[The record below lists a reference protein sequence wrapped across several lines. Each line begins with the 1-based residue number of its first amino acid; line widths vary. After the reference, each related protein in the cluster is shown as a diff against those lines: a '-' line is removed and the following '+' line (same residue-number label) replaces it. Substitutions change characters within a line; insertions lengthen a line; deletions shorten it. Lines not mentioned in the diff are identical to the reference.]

1 MPPQCCAHRSHH
13 GDRRRVRRTAP
24 AARRTSW
31 LRRHAPATHA
41 RHERRIGRPL
51 HDDLKALWE
60 LNEGAYLFGFPGF
73 LDGCAPLSIDGS
85 FLCHPLERAGEW
97 GWEPA
102 RVPFAC
108 DDPADPYP
116 RGRPHVRARTSPPAP
131 PRPRARPV

>member
-1 MPPQCCAHRSHH
+1 MDP
-13 GDRRRVRRTAP
+13 RTEVGQQWG
-24 AARRTSW
+24 RLTSW

-41 RHERRIGRPL
+41 RLRPPVTPEALARYERRIGRPL
-51 HDDLKALWE
+51 HDDQKALW
-60 LNEGAYLFGFPGF
+60 G
-73 LDGCAPLSIDGS
+73 
-85 FLCHPLERAGEW
+85 HPLQRAGEW

-116 RGRPHVRARTSPPAP
+116 RGRPHVRARTFPPAP